1 MKENE
6 FINKNTVLWIELK
19 DLSNKF
25 DKKGINKL
33 NSEELRRFLYLFRQ
47 CSHHLAYA
55 RTHFPGTDT
64 VIYLNSL
71 IGQAHNH
78 IYSVKKNSFLSIFQ
92 YIGHGFPKLLREYKK
107 YILASFFIFLCGFVF
122 SLILVMLNEHN
133 AAYFLPQSLI
143 AGAKSSSNKGGQWN
157 YPLVSSQIMVNNIGV
172 ALKAFVFGITLGIG
186 TIYIIFYNGLILGGL
201 TALIYKYGDP
211 LNYWSL
217 ILPHG
222 IIELTAI
229 FISGAAGLIMAHK
242 FLVPGE
248 HSRKHGLVLG
258 AKKAASLISGVIL
271 LLVIAAIIEGFFTPL
286 PISPISKLTL
296 ALATAVLL
304 ALYFSIPYFR
314 ERSAKS

>member
-33 NSEELRRFLYLFRQ
+33 NSEELRRFLHLFRQ

-55 RTHFPGTDT
+55 RTHFPGSDT
-64 VIYLNSL
+64 VVYLNSL

-92 YIGHGFPKLLREYKK
+92 YILHGFPKLLREYKK
-107 YILASFFIFLCGFVF
+107 YILTSFFIFFLGFIF
-122 SLILVMLNEHN
+122 SIILVMINEQN
-133 AAYFLPQSLI
+133 ASYFLSQQMIES
-143 AGAKSSSNKGGQWN
+143 AKSTSNGPNGWN
-157 YPLVSSQIMVNNIGV
+157 YPLMSSFIMVNNIGV
-172 ALKAFVFGITLGIG
+172 ALKAFVLGITLGIG
-186 TIYIIFYNGLILGGL
+186 TIYILFQNGLLLGAL
-201 TALIYKYGDP
+201 TALIYKYGNP

-222 IIELTAI
+222 VMELTAI
-229 FISGAAGLIMAHK
+229 FISGAAGLIIAHK

-248 HSRKHGLVLG
+248 HSRKHGLISG
-258 AKKAASLISGVIL
+258 AKKAASLLFGIIL
-271 LLVIAAIIEGFFTPL
+271 LLIIAAIIEGFFTPL
-286 PISPISKLTL
+286 PIDPIVKLIF
-296 ALATAVLL
+296 ALATVVILTF
-304 ALYFSIPYFR
+304 YFSLPYYR
-314 ERSAKS
+314 RH